1 MYESIKSNFRRI
13 VAAHCVLENFIALER
28 TGNVGGAP
36 RYSDCFV
43 YILSG
48 RARYEFSD
56 YSFVVSAGEILY
68 LPKGGVYE
76 IEKLTDEYR
85 FIFVDFDFE
94 SDGKNYRG
102 EALRVAD
109 SASAEKLFRKMDAT
123 FLERAEWWQ
132 PLLLS
137 ALYEVYAC
145 VMRCGGRDYRTRAVV
160 ERVRPACEAMLSGYA
175 DPDFSVAALGEKCGL
190 KESQFRRLFSEAY
203 GVSPV
208 RYLTRLRL
216 GRAKAL
222 LESGDCSI
230 SAVAAQS
237 GFSDEYYFNR
247 AFTKNVGITPGKYAE
262 FKSKY
267 RKV

>member
-94 SDGKNYRG
+94 RTIAAKRC
-102 EALRVAD
+102 ALPIPRRPK
-109 SASAEKLFRKMDAT
+109 SCSEKWT
-123 FLERAEWWQ
+123 
-132 PLLLS
+132 
-137 ALYEVYAC
+137 
-145 VMRCGGRDYRTRAVV
+145 
-160 ERVRPACEAMLSGYA
+160 
-175 DPDFSVAALGEKCGL
+175 
-190 KESQFRRLFSEAY
+190 RLFWNA
-203 GVSPV
+203 P
-208 RYLTRLRL
+208 
-216 GRAKAL
+216 
-222 LESGDCSI
+222 SGGSRRCCP
-230 SAVAAQS
+230 
-237 GFSDEYYFNR
+237 R
-247 AFTKNVGITPGKYAE
+247 CMKFTPA
-262 FKSKY
+262 
-267 RKV
+267 

>member
-109 SASAEKLFRKMDAT
+109 SA
-123 FLERAEWWQ
+123 
-132 PLLLS
+132 
-137 ALYEVYAC
+137 
-145 VMRCGGRDYRTRAVV
+145 
-160 ERVRPACEAMLSGYA
+160 
-175 DPDFSVAALGEKCGL
+175 
-190 KESQFRRLFSEAY
+190 
-203 GVSPV
+203 
-208 RYLTRLRL
+208 
-216 GRAKAL
+216 
-222 LESGDCSI
+222 
-230 SAVAAQS
+230 
-237 GFSDEYYFNR
+237 
-247 AFTKNVGITPGKYAE
+247 
-262 FKSKY
+262 
-267 RKV
+267 